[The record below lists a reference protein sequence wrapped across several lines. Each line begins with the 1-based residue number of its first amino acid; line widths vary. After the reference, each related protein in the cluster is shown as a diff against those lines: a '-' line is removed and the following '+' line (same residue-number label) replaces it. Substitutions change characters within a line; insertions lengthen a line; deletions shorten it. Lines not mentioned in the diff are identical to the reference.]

1 MTFSTRHTVL
11 CAMASLAACTF
22 FTICLAG
29 DVPAED
35 KKITIE
41 QLVSGHLE
49 SIGSAEARA
58 ASRTRFASGAVRL
71 VGRLGSSGNLDGKG
85 TIVSADT
92 RLRYSM
98 LFSAPDYP
106 SEQMAFDGARASTG
120 FLPKGARSN
129 LALFLD
135 QQNLPLKEGLICG
148 TLSTSWALLRLEQL
162 QPKLEYKGMSKID
175 GRQLHKVSYRQR
187 KGSPDLKVT
196 LYFDPSTFRH
206 IRTEYRFQIGAR
218 LGLGPN
224 DSNAVQESYYLLSED
239 FDDFRVVDGLTLP
252 HKHKLQLSVNTSK
265 GSVLYDWTL
274 AIAEISHKETFDDQ
288 TFTIK

>member
-1 MTFSTRHTVL
+1 M
-11 CAMASLAACTF
+11 MAGLAACAF
-22 FTICLAG
+22 FAPCLSG
-29 DVPAED
+29 DASSED
-35 KKITIE
+35 KKVTIE
-41 QLVSGHLE
+41 QLVASHLE

-58 ASRTRFASGAVRL
+58 ASKSRFASGAVRL

-85 TIVSADT
+85 TIASAGP

-98 LFSAPDYP
+98 LFPAPDYP
-106 SEQMAFDGARASTG
+106 SEQMAFDGVRASTG
-120 FLPKGARSN
+120 FLPKGVRSN

-148 TLSTSWALLRLEQL
+148 TLSTSWSLLRLEQL
-162 QPKLEYKGMSKID
+162 QPKLEYKGTSKIN

-196 LYFDPSTFRH
+196 LYFDPSTSRH

-224 DSNAVQESYYLLSED
+224 DSNTVQESYYLLSED
-239 FDDFRVVDGLTLP
+239 FDDFRLVDGLTLP
-252 HKHKLQLSVNTSK
+252 HKHKLQLSVNTSN

-274 AIAEISHKETFDDQ
+274 AVAEISHKETFDDQ
-288 TFTIK
+288 VFVIK